1 MTETLDKV
9 KSSLRTAAYATAGIP
24 LLVGDAIA
32 GREVPTPD
40 FAAEH
45 VQSARKQAGTALT
58 SLRHHTEP
66 RTDDLVA
73 KLPDRAAE
81 AITKGR
87 IAVWDRLGIEPPGE
101 AASAEADGDAEA
113 ASAEA
118 DADGNASGDADA
130 GDDTSDDAAD
140 GADADDA
147 SDDDAAKASAGDAV

>member
-24 LLVGDAIA
+24 LLVSDAIA

-87 IAVWDRLGIEPPGE
+87 IAVWDRLGIEPPAE

-118 DADGNASGDADA
+118 DGDASGDAEAASD
-130 GDDTSDDAAD
+130 DDT
-140 GADADDA
+140 DADDA
-147 SDDDAAKASAGDAV
+147 SDDDAAKAAAGDAV